1 MLEQYLVLT
10 TCLDFKSEKNI
21 TPLVVV
27 QPQTTQGRTFG
38 VIRHGVFI
46 YVGEKMYTD
55 TRTYGQQS
63 IEYRPT

>member
-46 YVGEKMYTD
+46 YVGNVVLND
-55 TRTYGQQS
+55 L
-63 IEYRPT
+63 